1 MQMQQTCPVKY
12 PVNRR
17 FGKSGGIVLAE
28 AVVGIGV
35 FAMIVGTVL
44 TGYVT
49 TTRRLAWASNAA
61 AAQAMAVGSLE
72 QAFGAKWKWNSSID
86 EMTNACAS
94 PLINMFVRT
103 QTNTF
108 MVNGLATNAII
119 ILTVQTNDPKL
130 RMVTVNCAWSFQGK
144 NYTNTVAAL
153 RGQNY

>member
-1 MQMQQTCPVKY
+1 MQQTCPVKY

-72 QAFGAKWKWNSSID
+72 QVFGAKWNSSLD
-86 EMTNACAS
+86 EMTNACTN
-94 PLINMFVRT
+94 PLANMFVRT

-108 MVNGLATNAII
+108 ALNRLATNAII
-119 ILTVQTNDPKL
+119 ILTVQTTEPKL
-130 RMVTVNCAWSFQGK
+130 RLVTVNCAWSFQGK

>member
-1 MQMQQTCPVKY
+1 MQTQQTNS
-12 PVNRR
+12 VNRR

-61 AAQAMAVGSLE
+61 SAQAMAVGSLE
-72 QAFGAKWKWNSSID
+72 QVFGAKWNSGLD
-86 EMTNACAS
+86 EMTNACTN
-94 PLINMFVRT
+94 PLANMFVRT

-108 MVNGLATNAII
+108 ALNGLATNAII
-119 ILTVQTNDPKL
+119 IFNVSTNDPKL

-144 NYTNTVAAL
+144 NFTNTVAAL